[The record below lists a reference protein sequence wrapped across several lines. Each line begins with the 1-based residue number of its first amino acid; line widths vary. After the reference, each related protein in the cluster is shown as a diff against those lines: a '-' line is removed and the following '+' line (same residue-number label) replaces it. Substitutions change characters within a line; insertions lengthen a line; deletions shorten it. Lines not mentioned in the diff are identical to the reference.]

1 MKTDW
6 KDAIFSGPSRKWK
19 ITDNDDGT
27 KSIEDVT
34 EYTQQGDSFG
44 AKELNAI
51 GEEVNRISD
60 TVEITLS
67 ASGWT
72 GNSAPYIQTVTVEGI
87 TEKDNPILVSA
98 LSDGADLATQKAY
111 IKAFGIVSSG
121 TGTTGSGTVTFKVY
135 KKPATDIKIGLKGV

>member
-6 KDAIFSGPSRKWK
+6 KDDIFSGPSRKWK

-60 TVEITLS
+60 TVEITLL

-72 GNSAPYIQTVTVEGI
+72 GSSDPYVQTVAAKGLLAT
-87 TEKDNPILVSA
+87 DNPLLVSQ
-98 LSDGADLATQKAY
+98 LKDGASKDTARAY
-111 IKAFGIVSSG
+111 NKAFDIIASG
-121 TGTTGSGTVTFKVY
+121 TGVVENGSVTFKVY
-135 KKPATDIKIGLKGV
+135 KKPQIDITIGLKGV